1 MTVDLTSYLFFIAV
15 GGCGGAPAA
24 TPAFYNSILA
34 AGDPFFA
41 LEF

>member
-1 MTVDLTSYLFFIAV
+1 MIVDLTSYLFFIAA
-15 GGCGGAPAA
+15 GGCAAAPAA

-34 AGDPFFA
+34 AGDLFFA